1 MTAWRPRRRRD
12 DGRLYAIVRLGAAGI
27 VYGVAVDT
35 SDFKGNYPPFIS
47 VEAASIE
54 GAYTEILCDERK
66 ETAVAF
72 WQRANNYFTSC
83 GITVQRV
90 LTDNGSCYRSKLFAA
105 ALGEGV
111 THKRTRPY
119 RPQTNGKVERFN
131 RTLLDEWAYARL
143 YRSEAERVAAFPV
156 WLHTYNRHR
165 GRTALGG
172 ATPASRVTNLS
183 GQNS

>member
-27 VYGVAVDT
+27 VYGVVVDT
-35 SDFKGNYPPFIS
+35 SDFNGNYLPFVS

-66 ETAVAF
+66 ETAAAF

-105 ALGEGV
+105 ALGEGSP
-111 THKRTRPY
+111 TSAPCPTAHRPTA
-119 RPQTNGKVERFN
+119 RSNASTGPCSTNGP
-131 RTLLDEWAYARL
+131 TPG
-143 YRSEAERVAAFPV
+143 STAAKPSASPPFPSGY
-156 WLHTYNRHR
+156 TPIII
-165 GRTALGG
+165 TA
-172 ATPASRVTNLS
+172 ATPHLGAPR
-183 GQNS
+183 QPAA